1 PGRPR
6 RPRPRLIRSFPRRH
20 GNVTRMRYPR
30 RSLSGRPGAGRMG
43 GRIMAYD
50 IDVSSVTAVL
60 LADGWHKVK
69 GRSFGIEP
77 YGYVLAAPEAKAG
90 DAEGKKPGN
99 GNGKKRAAATTA
111 VAEKGLTPS
120 LGARWTKPNGE
131 VIACPVAS
139 VLALRQ
145 TRRVAKA

>member
-1 PGRPR
+1 
-6 RPRPRLIRSFPRRH
+6 
-20 GNVTRMRYPR
+20 
-30 RSLSGRPGAGRMG
+30 
-43 GRIMAYD
+43 MAYD

-77 YGYVLAAPEAKAG
+77 YGYVVATPEPKAG
-90 DAEGKKPGN
+90 DADRSKKTGN
-99 GNGKKRAAATTA
+99 GNGKKKAAATAA

-131 VIACPVAS
+131 VIACPVGS

-145 TRRVAKA
+145 MRRAVKA

>member
-1 PGRPR
+1 
-6 RPRPRLIRSFPRRH
+6 
-20 GNVTRMRYPR
+20 
-30 RSLSGRPGAGRMG
+30 
-43 GRIMAYD
+43 MAYD

-77 YGYVLAAPEAKAG
+77 YGYVVATPEPKAG
-90 DAEGKKPGN
+90 DADRSKKTGN
-99 GNGKKRAAATTA
+99 GNVKKKAAATAA

-131 VIACPVAS
+131 VIACPVGS

-145 TRRVAKA
+145 MRRAVKA